1 MSSSATAPVP
11 ADRVDESRLIA
22 QVLAGDRIAARALY
36 DAHASR
42 VHRLCYRLTGD
53 PDLAEE
59 STQETFIQAFRHLA
73 RFRGHAAL
81 SSWLH
86 RIAVRAAL
94 TNLRRARRWR
104 EHEAPL
110 TEADGEPAGQ
120 GADPDLRS
128 QLRRAIDDLPEKLQV
143 IVVLHDVEGY
153 THSEIATMLGVPE
166 GTCKTRLMHA
176 RARLREDLAAFAGD

>member
-1 MSSSATAPVP
+1 MP
-11 ADRVDESRLIA
+11 ADWADESRLIA
-22 QVLAGDRIAARALY
+22 RVLAGDRIAARALY
-36 DAHASR
+36 DAHAAR
-42 VHRLCYRLTGD
+42 VHRVCYRLTGD

-59 STQETFIQAFRHLA
+59 STQEAFIQAFRHLD
-73 RFRGHAAL
+73 RFRGQAAL

-94 TNLRRARRWR
+94 TNLRRTRRWR
-104 EHEAPL
+104 ELEAPL
-110 TEADGEPAGQ
+110 TQADSEPARQ
-120 GADPDLRS
+120 VADPDLRS
-128 QLRRAIDDLPEKLQV
+128 RLKRAIDDLPEKLQV
-143 IVVLHDVEGY
+143 MVILHDVEGY